1 MNEFLE
7 RITNLRSLNY
17 DQLIQQSV
25 EHQLEAIHQA
35 VPDSDQLEADLAG
48 MCKVLASNIQAEL
61 HQAGIQARLLD
72 FSEIADVDHWS
83 LIVERANGGYII
95 DPSYQQF
102 CTQPGRVMRNH
113 QRFFDQKLANPSIA
127 DNLKTQ
133 GYHKATQH
141 DLADYLA
148 SFESQS

>member
-7 RITNLRSLNY
+7 RITNLRGLNY
-17 DQLIQQSV
+17 EQLIQQSV

-35 VPDSDQLEADLAG
+35 VPDSDQLETDLTG

-83 LIVERANGGYII
+83 LIVERADGGYII

-102 CTQPGRVMRNH
+102 CTQPG

-133 GYHKATQH
+133 GYHKATQQ

-148 SFESQS
+148 SFEIQS